1 MLFFFG
7 LNKITAGPA
16 DTGVEPTRNNPA
28 SILGSCSKMKPESST
43 LLSRYMDIEIHI
55 NRLKVVRNRQIGT
68 LPLRIGPLRQQK
80 KRIANDHT
88 NPKKKAPKSRGK
100 TISVNIRLAKYS
112 PYLSTISRQRI
123 LLILKLLCS
132 IDTLNWRDSR

>member
-1 MLFFFG
+1 
-7 LNKITAGPA
+7 
-16 DTGVEPTRNNPA
+16 
-28 SILGSCSKMKPESST
+28 MKPPEST
-43 LLSRYMDIEIHI
+43 PLSRYMDIEIHI
-55 NRLKVVRNRQIGT
+55 NRLKVARNRQIGT